1 MDASEMRKRVFPSIS
16 FSSLVENESIIF
28 ESEKERERVSWF
40 SKRIDWNRCG
50 PTKSWRKLEE
60 GSMRFSLKN
69 RGTDPHRKLA
79 FNQRAAKTSGRE
91 HFVKSPK
98 PLSIPARH
106 YRKYRARLFLG
117 KRTFVS
123 ENIHSVIHTYDS
135 LSLCPSLS
143 LSLSFSFRF
152 IILPLLFLLFPSFLS
167 HYFSFL
173 LSRCKIAIPGR
184 GRDR

>member
-28 ESEKERERVSWF
+28 ESEKEKERVSWF
-40 SKRIDWNRCG
+40 SKRIDGIGAVQPNR
-50 PTKSWRKLEE
+50 KSE
-60 GSMRFSLKN
+60 GSLKRVRCALRSFLKN
-69 RGTDPHRKLA
+69 RGTDPRIATWHLT
-79 FNQRAAKTSGRE
+79 NGPGIAKTSGRE
-91 HFVKSPK
+91 RFVKSPK
-98 PLSIPARH
+98 PLSIPVRH

-143 LSLSFSFRF
+143 LFLISFYHFTPPFPSVSFFPLTLLLLSF
-152 IILPLLFLLFPSFLS
+152 ITL
-167 HYFSFL
+167 
-173 LSRCKIAIPGR
+173 
-184 GRDR
+184 

>member
-28 ESEKERERVSWF
+28 ESEKEKERVSWF

-79 FNQRAAKTSGRE
+79 FNQRAGYRENLWPRALCKKCYPSQRAIIENTVRVYFWGKERSSLKTST
-91 HFVKSPK
+91 
-98 PLSIPARH
+98 
-106 YRKYRARLFLG
+106 RLFI
-117 KRTFVS
+117 RT
-123 ENIHSVIHTYDS
+123 TR
-135 LSLCPSLS
+135 CPCVRLS
-143 LSLSFSFRF
+143 LSLFLISFYHFT
-152 IILPLLFLLFPSFLS
+152 PPFPSV
-167 HYFSFL
+167 SFFPLTLLL
-173 LSRCKIAIPGR
+173 LSFITL
-184 GRDR
+184 

>member
-1 MDASEMRKRVFPSIS
+1 MRKRVFPSIS

-28 ESEKERERVSWF
+28 ESEKEREREF
-40 SKRIDWNRCG
+40 LDFRNELIGIGAIQPNR
-50 PTKSWRKLEE
+50 KSE
-60 GSMRFSLKN
+60 GSLKRVRCALRSSLKN
-69 RGTDPHRKLA
+69 RGTDPRIASWHLT
-79 FNQRAAKTSGRE
+79 NGPGIAKTSGRE
-91 HFVKSPK
+91 RFVKSPK

-143 LSLSFSFRF
+143 LFLISFYHFTPPFPSVSFFPLTLLLLSF
-152 IILPLLFLLFPSFLS
+152 ITL
-167 HYFSFL
+167 
-173 LSRCKIAIPGR
+173 
-184 GRDR
+184 